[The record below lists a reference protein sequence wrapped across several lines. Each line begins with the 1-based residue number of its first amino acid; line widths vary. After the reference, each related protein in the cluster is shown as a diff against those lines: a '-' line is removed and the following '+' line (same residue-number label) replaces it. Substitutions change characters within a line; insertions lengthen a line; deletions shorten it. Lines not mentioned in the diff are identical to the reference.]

1 MPISAKKIYLDYAAT
16 TPTDPEVLKTMLPYF
31 SKIYGNPES
40 LHSIGLEAKQAA
52 DTARNTIAE
61 YLNCNTSEIVFTGSG
76 TESNNLAIIGTA
88 RANKAKGDH
97 LITSKIEHPSVLNTF
112 KYLEKEGFK
121 VTYLNID
128 KEGFIDLKQLENSI
142 TKKTILVSIMFANNE
157 IGTIEPIEETA
168 KICHKNNIIF
178 HTDACQV
185 VEYLK
190 LDIKKLNIDLLTIN
204 GSKIYGPKGT
214 GLLFIRK
221 GTKIEPIFKGGNQE
235 HGIRA
240 GTHNIP
246 GIVGL
251 AKAFEIA
258 QKNCEKESERSSKL
272 RDYFIENIL
281 KKIPDTILNG
291 PICHSRENGNLR
303 LPNNINISIP
313 KIEGKDL
320 LLQLDHHNICVSTG
334 SACNSGKND
343 TSHVLSAIGQTPE
356 LAKSSIRI
364 SLGKYTTK
372 EELDYVL
379 EIFPKIVEKLKNN
392 K

>member
-1 MPISAKKIYLDYAAT
+1 MTSNSATQPKIYLDYAST
-16 TPTDPEVLKTMLPYF
+16 TPLDPEVLKTMLPYF
-31 SKIYGNPES
+31 SEIYGNPES
-40 LHSIGLEAKQAA
+40 LHSIGLDAKQAV
-52 DTARNTIAE
+52 DTSRNTIAK
-61 YLNCNTSEIVFTGSG
+61 YLNCQSSEIVFTGSG

-88 RANKAKGDH
+88 RANKAKGRH
-97 LITSKIEHPSVLNTF
+97 LITSKIEHPSVLNVF
-112 KYLEKEGFK
+112 KYLEKEGFQ
-121 VTYLNID
+121 VTYLDVD

-157 IGTIEPIEETA
+157 IGTIEPIEKIA
-168 KICHKNNIIF
+168 KICRKNSVPF
-178 HTDACQV
+178 HADACQAA
-185 VEYLK
+185 EYFS
-190 LDIKKLNIDLLTIN
+190 LDTKKLGIDLLTIN

-214 GLLFIRK
+214 GLLYIRK
-221 GTKIEPIFKGGNQE
+221 GTKIESISKGGNQE
-235 HGIRA
+235 YGLRS
-240 GTHNIP
+240 GTHNVP

-258 QKNCEKESERSSKL
+258 QENCEKESERSLKL

-281 KKIPDTILNG
+281 KKIPNAILNG
-291 PICHSRENGNLR
+291 PLENR
-303 LPNNINISIP
+303 LPNNINIGIP
-313 KIEGKDL
+313 GIEGKDL

-334 SACNSGKND
+334 SACSSGNND
-343 TSHVLSAIGQTPE
+343 TSHVLSAIGQKPE
-356 LAKSSIRI
+356 LTKSSIRI